1 MGDIKKVDG
10 ARDGGKNYKWT
21 IDTTHKEEADILIDF
36 LSQLEKQPDWKS
48 EVTVNNND
56 NNGNNNN
63 NNNDNHKITLE
74 SASIVYLSDFTMTYE
89 LSELLILHIGLQMQV
104 LHTYKKG
111 VFFFNLDDII
121 VINKT
126 FFFLSN
132 LCHVLDTDPDDQ
144 LILTYPMKFSKQDEA
159 FLAPEVLTGRKVLPF
174 ITSISAG
181 YYSLAKLCV
190 YCLGLEGE
198 KDELGSIMG
207 SKMYFFLERCL
218 AKEPRERVFL
228 YL

>member
-1 MGDIKKVDG
+1 
-10 ARDGGKNYKWT
+10 
-21 IDTTHKEEADILIDF
+21 
-36 LSQLEKQPDWKS
+36 
-48 EVTVNNND
+48 
-56 NNGNNNN
+56 
-63 NNNDNHKITLE
+63 
-74 SASIVYLSDFTMTYE
+74 
-89 LSELLILHIGLQMQV
+89 MQV

-132 LCHVLDTDPDDQ
+132 LCHVLDTDSDGQ

-190 YCLGLEGE
+190 YCLGLEVDAGDLSKSLE
-198 KDELGSIMG
+198 PIMG

-218 AKEPRERVFL
+218 AREPRERVFL